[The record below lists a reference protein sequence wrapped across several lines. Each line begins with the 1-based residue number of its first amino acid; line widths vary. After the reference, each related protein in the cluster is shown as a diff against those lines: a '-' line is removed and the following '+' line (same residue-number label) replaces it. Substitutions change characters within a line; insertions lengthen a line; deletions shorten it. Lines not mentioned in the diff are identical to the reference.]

1 MRSILIFP
9 LIKII
14 KFYQILISP
23 HLGSNCKFYPT
34 CSNYAIEA
42 LRKYGFFKGL
52 YLSVYRILKC
62 NPWSKN
68 CGCDPVPD

>member
-1 MRSILIFP
+1 MKSVLIFP

-23 HLGSNCKFYPT
+23 HLGSNCKFSPT

-42 LRKYGFFKGL
+42 LRKHGLIKGF
-52 YLSVYRILKC
+52 YLSLIRILKC

-68 CGCDPVPD
+68 CGYDPVP

>member
-1 MRSILIFP
+1 MKSVLIFP

-23 HLGSNCKFYPT
+23 YLGSNCKFSPT

-42 LRKYGFFKGL
+42 LRKHGLIKGF
-52 YLSVYRILKC
+52 YLSLIRILKC

-68 CGCDPVPD
+68 CGFDPVP

>member
-1 MRSILIFP
+1 MKSVLIFP

-23 HLGSNCKFYPT
+23 YLGSNCKFSPT

-42 LRKYGFFKGL
+42 LRKYGLIKGF
-52 YLSVYRILKC
+52 YLSLIRILKC

-68 CGCDPVPD
+68 CGFDPVP

>member
-1 MRSILIFP
+1 MKGVLIFP

-23 HLGSNCKFYPT
+23 HLGSNCKFSPT

-42 LRKYGFFKGL
+42 LRKHGLIKGF
-52 YLSVYRILKC
+52 YLSLIRILKC
-62 NPWSKN
+62 NPWSRN
-68 CGCDPVPD
+68 CGFDPVP

>member
-1 MRSILIFP
+1 MKSILIFP
-9 LIKII
+9 IIKII

-52 YLSVYRILKC
+52 YLSVSRILKC

-68 CGCDPVPD
+68 CGCDPVP

>member
-1 MRSILIFP
+1 MKSVLIFP

-23 HLGSNCKFYPT
+23 YLGSNCKFSPT

-42 LRKYGFFKGL
+42 LKKHGLIKGF
-52 YLSVYRILKC
+52 YLSLIRILKC

-68 CGCDPVPD
+68 CGFDPVP

>member
-23 HLGSNCKFYPT
+23 LLGSNCKFYPT

-52 YLSVYRILKC
+52 YLSVSRILNC

-68 CGCDPVPD
+68 CGCDPVP

>member
-1 MRSILIFP
+1 MKSVLIFP

-23 HLGSNCKFYPT
+23 HLGSNCKFSPT

-42 LRKYGFFKGL
+42 LRKHGLIKGF
-52 YLSVYRILKC
+52 YLSLIRILKC

-68 CGCDPVPD
+68 CGSDPVP

>member
-52 YLSVYRILKC
+52 YLSVSRILKC
-62 NPWSKN
+62 NPWSQN
-68 CGCDPVPD
+68 CGCDPVP

>member
-1 MRSILIFP
+1 MKSVLIFP

-14 KFYQILISP
+14 RFYQILISP
-23 HLGSNCKFYPT
+23 HLGSNCKFSPT

-42 LRKYGFFKGL
+42 LRKHGLIKGF
-52 YLSVYRILKC
+52 YLSLIRILKC

-68 CGCDPVPD
+68 CGFDPVP

>member
-42 LRKYGFFKGL
+42 LRKYRFFKGL
-52 YLSVYRILKC
+52 YLSVSRILKC

-68 CGCDPVPD
+68 CGCDPVP

>member
-1 MRSILIFP
+1 MKSVLIFP

-23 HLGSNCKFYPT
+23 HLGSNCKFSPT

-42 LRKYGFFKGL
+42 LRKHGLIKGF
-52 YLSVYRILKC
+52 YLSLIRILKC
-62 NPWSKN
+62 NPWSKS
-68 CGCDPVPD
+68 CGFDPVP

>member
-1 MRSILIFP
+1 MKSVLIFP

-23 HLGSNCKFYPT
+23 HLGSNCKFSPT

-42 LRKYGFFKGL
+42 LRKHGLIRGF
-52 YLSVYRILKC
+52 YLSLIRILKC

-68 CGCDPVPD
+68 CGSDPVP

>member
-1 MRSILIFP
+1 MKSVLIFP

-23 HLGSNCKFYPT
+23 HLGSNCKFSPT

-42 LRKYGFFKGL
+42 LRKHGLIKGF
-52 YLSVYRILKC
+52 YLSLIRILKC

-68 CGCDPVPD
+68 CGFDPVP